1 MKSRSECLREYGSD
15 YYIRQKVHAGEL
27 FRIDKGIYSEQEYVP
42 DVALLCYKYPNAVVT
57 MDTAFYLYGMTDE
70 IPDMCT
76 MATKRE
82 AAPII
87 DPRVKQIFMPGE
99 ILRIG
104 LTETEYKGFN
114 IRIYDR
120 ERMLIELV
128 RYKSKLPY
136 NYYKEIIGNYRRIL
150 QQLNHESI
158 RDYAE
163 AMPKCGMIIRTLKSE
178 VY

>member
-1 MKSRSECLREYGSD
+1 
-15 YYIRQKVHAGEL
+15 
-27 FRIDKGIYSEQEYVP
+27 
-42 DVALLCYKYPNAVVT
+42 
-57 MDTAFYLYGMTDE
+57 
-70 IPDMCT
+70 
-76 MATKRE
+76 
-82 AAPII
+82 
-87 DPRVKQIFMPGE
+87 MPGE